1 MKPRK
6 KHSRILLW
14 LSMIAIACET
24 DPLNEQ
30 NQSSDGTELKLETL
44 SFSDFSKNNVALQ
57 KLNDI
62 QSAGSNPLQRR
73 SINVKDYGY
82 DVDTESAIRIT
93 QGESHTIT
101 FRIQGEP
108 DANIIENLILVSN
121 GKDYTVYIAEYILS
135 DKERE
140 MLVLGIKPKNLIPS
154 TLFEVEKKASITVGG
169 NGSNCVRIAIITKD
183 YCDDKN
189 GNKITHNGDNDGRCV
204 ANWTKEE
211 YAVLFINKG
220 CLAGSGVGHGPTTGN
235 GNTGGVS
242 IGPGSGGGGA
252 GSPGREDTGSGSITE
267 DGNTIRTTPIL
278 LQDESLRHIV
288 ALNKLTKNNRDGSKT
303 KIKEK
308 IDELRPRVATDFME
322 DGAHFIKTGRS
333 YEIRLPTSRG
343 SYWVK
348 YSNGDRV
355 LPNTKVVV
363 HMHTILVEVRRGV
376 DPATGLPRIV
386 YEELSPIFSDADI
399 FKTAEQF
406 TDLDNDEDFT
416 SILVSEQG
424 TFALRV
430 GNKNN
435 LEDTYNTLSN
445 DSVAFEN
452 FQKQFMEEVIDP
464 CKDAPNSCNVSNFI
478 EFLNTYRVKEHPIG
492 LILFQAIYDD
502 QQNIINWIKK

>member
-1 MKPRK
+1 MKLRK
-6 KHSRILLW
+6 KHPRILLW
-14 LSMIAIACET
+14 LSMFAIACET

-30 NQSSDGTELKLETL
+30 NQSIDSTELKLETL
-44 SFSDFSKNNVALQ
+44 NFSDFSKNNVALQ
-57 KLNDI
+57 KLNNV
-62 QSAGSNPLQRR
+62 QSAGSSSLQRR
-73 SINVKDYGY
+73 SVNVKDYGY

-93 QGESHTIT
+93 QGEFHTIT

-108 DANIIENLILVSN
+108 DANIVENLILVSN
-121 GKDYTVYIAEYILS
+121 GKDYTAYIAEYILT

-140 MLVLGIKPKNLIPS
+140 MLALGLKPKNIIPS
-154 TLFEVEKKASITVGG
+154 TLLEVEKKASITVGG
-169 NGSNCVRIAIITKD
+169 NGSNCVRVAIITKD

-220 CLAGSGVGHGPTTGN
+220 CLAGSGPTTGN

-252 GSPGREDTGSGSITE
+252 GSPGREGTGSGSITE

-322 DGAHFIKTGRS
+322 DGAHFIKTGAD
-333 YEIRLPTSRG
+333 YQIRLPAARG
-343 SYWVK
+343 NNWVK

-363 HMHTILVEVRRGV
+363 HMHQILAKVRRGY
-376 DPATGLPRIV
+376 DPTTGLPQIV
-386 YEELSPIFSDADI
+386 NEELSPIFSDADI

-406 TDLDNDEDFT
+406 TDLNNDKDFT

-430 GNKNN
+430 GNKND
-435 LEDTYNTLSN
+435 LMDTYNALISN
-445 DSVAFEN
+445 EKNQDKLKDDFELRVL
-452 FQKQFMEEVIDP
+452 KE
-464 CKDAPNSCNVSNFI
+464 CRASNNACYVDKFI
-478 EFLNTYRVKEHPIG
+478 EFLQTFQINEHPIG
-492 LILFQAIYDD
+492 LVLFQAVYD
-502 QQNIINWIKK
+502 NEGSIINWIKK

>member
-1 MKPRK
+1 MKLRK
-6 KHSRILLW
+6 KHPRILLW
-14 LSMIAIACET
+14 LSLFAIACET

-30 NQSSDGTELKLETL
+30 NQSSDSTELKLETL

-57 KLNDI
+57 KLNDV
-62 QSAGSNPLQRR
+62 QLAGSSELQRR
-73 SINVKDYGY
+73 SVNVKDYGY

-93 QGESHTIT
+93 QGEFHSIT
-101 FRIQGEP
+101 FRIQSEP
-108 DANIIENLILVSN
+108 DANIIKNLILVSN
-121 GKDYTVYIAEYILS
+121 GKDYTAYIAEYILT

-154 TLFEVEKKASITVGG
+154 TLMEVGKKASITVGG

-220 CLAGSGVGHGPTTGN
+220 CLAGSGVGHGLTTGN

-252 GSPGREDTGSGSITE
+252 GSPDREGTESGSITE

-308 IDELRPRVATDFME
+308 IDELRPKVATDFME
-322 DGAHFIKTGRS
+322 DGAHFIKTGGG
-333 YEIRLPTSRG
+333 YEVRLPTARG
-343 SYWVK
+343 SFWVS

-363 HMHTILVEVRRGV
+363 HMHTIFTKVRRGY
-376 DPATGLPRIV
+376 DPDTGLPRIV
-386 YEELSPIFSDADI
+386 NEELSPIFSDVDI
-399 FKTAEQF
+399 IKTAEQF
-406 TDLDNDEDFT
+406 TDLNNDKDFT

-430 GNKNN
+430 GNKNDFTDSSESLSIKEIREK
-435 LEDTYNTLSN
+435 LEAD
-445 DSVAFEN
+445 FR
-452 FQKQFMEEVIDP
+452 EEVLDKCITQNNA
-464 CKDAPNSCNVSNFI
+464 CYVNEFI
-478 EFLNTYRVKEHPIG
+478 EFLQTFKINEHSIG
-492 LILFQAIYDD
+492 LILFQAVYDNEG
-502 QQNIINWIKK
+502 NIINWIKK